1 MTVSYIV
8 FGTVSGPGGDVSV
21 KMPAPKPT
29 DTFAEDSVA
38 AIFEYGDENAVAGF
52 LSELQG
58 RGVKTRPAAEVLA
71 DWNTARG
78 RSA

>member
-1 MTVSYIV
+1 MADSYIV
-8 FGTVSGPGGDVSV
+8 FGTVSGPGGETVV

-29 DTFAEDSVA
+29 DTFPEDSVA
-38 AIFEYGDENAVAGF
+38 AIFECGDVALVAEF
-52 LSELQG
+52 LADVQKQ
-58 RGVKTRPAAEVLA
+58 GVKTRPAAEVLA